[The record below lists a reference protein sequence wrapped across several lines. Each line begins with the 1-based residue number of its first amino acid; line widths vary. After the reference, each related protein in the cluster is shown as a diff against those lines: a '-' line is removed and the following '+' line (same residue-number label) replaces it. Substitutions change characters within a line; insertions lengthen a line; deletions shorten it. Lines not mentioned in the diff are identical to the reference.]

1 LGILIDITDQY
12 ADLLLRVERA
22 CPDVEAEIRQFGAG
36 PDRLRNATAHR
47 NAVQIELV
55 EFIRRIGSGQSDH
68 G

>member
-1 LGILIDITDQY
+1 MDITDQY
-12 ADLLLRVERA
+12 EDLLSRVERA
-22 CPDVEAEIRQFGAG
+22 CADVEAAIRQFGAG

-55 EFIRRIGSGQSDH
+55 EFIRRLGAAQSDQ